1 MATEPTTVHKGETRA
16 ASTAAG
22 GTAMSTTADIIGLPE
37 GTRHVAL
44 HAHTYASSATVVKFA
59 LVPYLMIIKTADSLA
74 TAPTDYSS
82 EAQDASTS
90 TVVTLDALNTAAEGD
105 FLYVGS
111 HSPFRGVDIDVTA
124 ANGTSSVLTVKYW
137 NGSAWADISDT
148 DGTISSGKTL
158 AQDGQVTWTIPAA
171 WTADSL
177 VDIGDASSAVGAHV
191 GRQDV
196 YWTRWEVGTQIDGEV
211 ELGHMLAMA
220 RSTAYAELTTGQDW
234 ESLVGVG
241 PGGDAGVEG
250 LTDTGTAKLIVNAS
264 TLGRAIFA

>member
-1 MATEPTTVHKGETRA
+1 MATETTTVHKGETRA

-22 GTAMSTTADIIGLPE
+22 GSAMSTTAEIVGLPE

-59 LVPYLMIIKTADSLA
+59 LVPYLLILKTADALA

-82 EAQDASTS
+82 EAQDGSAS
-90 TVVTLDALNTAAEGD
+90 TVVTLDSLNTAAEND

-111 HSPFRGVDIDVTA
+111 YVPFRGVDIDVTA

-137 NGSAWADISDT
+137 NGSAWTDISDT

-158 AQDGQVTWTIPAA
+158 AQDGQVTWTVPTA
-171 WTADSL
+171 WTAGSL
-177 VDIGDASSAVGAHV
+177 VELGDAASAVGVHV
-191 GRQDV
+191 GTKDI
-196 YWTRWEVGTQIDGEV
+196 YWTRWEVGTQIDSEV

-234 ESLVGVG
+234 ESLISMG
-241 PGGDAGVEG
+241 PGGIGGVEG
-250 LTDTGTAKLIVNAS
+250 LTDTGSAKLVVNCS
-264 TLGRAIFA
+264 TLGRATFV